1 MAVDSQRDRLLPS
14 LLDRLKDDEP
24 DKETEPRDF
33 KVLSLRQLRQNVLR
47 DLAWLLNATNL
58 DNLIVSIGEYSNVQ
72 RSVVNFGMPVL
83 SGAFTSS
90 IDITALQQKI
100 RDTIIAFEPR
110 ILPESIVVKFSN
122 DSDSPH
128 HNILSFNIRA
138 QLWAQPAPI
147 ELLINSN
154 IDLESGQTII
164 EESTGR

>member
-14 LLDRLKDDEP
+14 LLDRLKDDDP
-24 DKETEPRDF
+24 DKKTEPRDF

-58 DNLIVSIGEYSNVQ
+58 DTVVNSVSEYGRVQ
-72 RSVVNFGMPVL
+72 RSVINFGMPIL
-83 SGAFTSS
+83 SGTFTSS
-90 IDITALQQKI
+90 IDITTLQQRI

-110 ILPESIVVKFSN
+110 ILPESVVVKFSS
-122 DSDSPH
+122 DSDSSN
-128 HNILSFNIRA
+128 HNILSFTIRA